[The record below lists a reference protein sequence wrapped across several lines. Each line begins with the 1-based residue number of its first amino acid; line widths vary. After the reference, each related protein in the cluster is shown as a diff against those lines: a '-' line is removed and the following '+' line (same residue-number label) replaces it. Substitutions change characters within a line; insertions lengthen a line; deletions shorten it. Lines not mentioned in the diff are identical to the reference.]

1 MTSSP
6 IRLKQRQVDLIQRI
20 LEVIRED
27 RVRGGDRLP
36 EQVLAA
42 RCNVSRTPVRKALNV
57 LAEQKIAVRDVDGGF
72 RLRVDQNT
80 TMGLGTE
87 HALPSSAEENLYNSI
102 LRDLAARRIDASQ
115 TIASLQRRYAAARPV
130 VQSTLQ
136 RMSADQLVERAAGQL
151 WLFSPAATSAE
162 SIAWSYEYRITL
174 EPAALVSKS
183 FAVDASA
190 LSAIRRSLE
199 AVLALGEQRI
209 DVARFEPAD
218 FEFHAMI
225 ARSCGNPYI
234 SSALAAHHRKRRT
247 AMKQV
252 ALSSFRLIQSTR
264 EHLAILACIE
274 QGQLDTAADLMRV
287 HLRMS
292 QAQRPLLFGRG
303 VPSEMRGSPR

>member
-1 MTSSP
+1 MKSSP

-27 RVRGGDRLP
+27 RVRAGDRLP

-57 LAEQKIAVRDVDGGF
+57 LAQQKIAVRDVDGGF
-72 RLRVDQNT
+72 RLRVDQST
-80 TMGLGTE
+80 ATGTG

-102 LRDLAARRIDASQ
+102 LRDLAARRIDPSQ
-115 TIASLQRRYAAARPV
+115 TIASLQRRYGVSRPV

-151 WLFSPAATSAE
+151 WLFSAAATSAE
-162 SIAWSYEYRITL
+162 SIAWSYEYRIIL
-174 EPAALVSKS
+174 EPAALLSKG
-183 FAVDASA
+183 FGVDASTLA
-190 LSAIRRSLE
+190 AIRRSQE
-199 AVLALGEQRI
+199 SVLALGEQHI
-209 DVARFEPAD
+209 DLARFEPAD

-225 ARSCGNPYI
+225 ARGCANPYL
-234 SSALAAHHRKRRT
+234 SSTLAAHHRKRRT
-247 AMKQV
+247 AMRQI

-264 EHLAILACIE
+264 EHLAILASIE

-292 QAQRPLLFGRG
+292 QAQRPVLFGRG
-303 VPSEMRGSPR
+303 VPSEMRGSPL